1 MAEAT
6 APGMVRVLT
15 EAALPACALAGVLV
29 LIFAVTITNISVE
42 QKQKRALVAEDEG
55 GSARGGSPSPTG
67 SERVLNVD
75 IEIWRSGADP
85 DPTPQHELA
94 EASSSQQPAASCHE
108 EELAGQHTEA
118 GATRAHTPAA
128 LARGAWDTEIRS
140 LDDSH
145 ASSLASFHRPTGS
158 RTPRESDSRDLEIGI
173 PSALAVWA

>member
-42 QKQKRALVAEDEG
+42 QKQKRALVAEGEG

-75 IEIWRSGADP
+75 IEIWRSGA
-85 DPTPQHELA
+85 
-94 EASSSQQPAASCHE
+94 

-140 LDDSH
+140 LDDSR